1 MTTEKPIH
9 DLTAEII
16 AECQMIKQFIT
27 KDYMPNLITKSD
39 PESAIR
45 WVIINL
51 LDHKRNTP
59 YKMLHTQQ
67 QCDNIALA
75 LIAIL
80 LEKTAKYRNQ
90 AFKLFVQE
98 RERQIA
104 RGYTIA
110 RDIATYKSN
119 ELSNFSLYRLTDD
132 KRFYPFQND
141 SMLNSNQNHSQSER
155 IIQAGAILLAHRQ
168 KEVGQ
173 GQKSEFMKTASPESL
188 NLNLKNRKE
197 ASHVY

>member
-1 MTTEKPIH
+1 MKKPNN
-9 DLTAEII
+9 DFTAEII
-16 AECQMIKQFIT
+16 AECQMIKQFIAN
-27 KDYMPNLITKSD
+27 DYLPDLIRKTD

-45 WVIINL
+45 WTIVNL
-51 LDHKRNTP
+51 LDHKRNMS

-75 LIAIL
+75 LLAML

-90 AFKLFVQE
+90 AFELFAQE
-98 RERQIA
+98 RQRQIT

-119 ELSNFSLYRLTDD
+119 ELSNFALYRLTDD
-132 KRFYPFQND
+132 KRFYPFSND
-141 SMLNSNQNHSQSER
+141 SMLNEKQNHSQSER

-168 KEVGQ
+168 KECGQ
-173 GQKSEFMKTASPESL
+173 VQKAEFLKTASREETSL
-188 NLNLKNRKE
+188 NPNQRKE
-197 ASHVY
+197 VSHVH